1 MSSNANFWFGILSCF
16 PRVQALFVK
25 AESLYHTCMFE
36 RALVIFLRAKRLA
49 PDFDG
54 LKEGEYQGEYK
65 CFFFFKN
72 IYLDK
77 IIFTEPM
84 FLLRIC
90 QFLLCTVYTVQYVS
104 TKIGY
109 F

>member
-16 PRVQALFVK
+16 PCVQALFVK

-65 CFFFFKN
+65 CFFSQKYISRQNNFN
-72 IYLDK
+72 GANVLITNLS
-77 IIFTEPM
+77 IFT
-84 FLLRIC
+84 
-90 QFLLCTVYTVQYVS
+90 VYGLYSTVS